1 MALEIINGNVQFR
14 FDLGAGPA
22 NVTNSAPVSD
32 NKWHEV
38 IVERYAEQ
46 AVHIQYYPLFSTY
59 LIIDLNS
66 KRHTFESTFTEQVGL
81 PL

>member
-14 FDLGAGPA
+14 FDLGAGPLII
-22 NVTNSAPVSD
+22 TNPAPVSD

-46 AVHIQYYPLFSTY
+46 TVYVQH
-59 LIIDLNS
+59 
-66 KRHTFESTFTEQVGL
+66 L
-81 PL
+81 PLVSISLYLSSI

>member
-1 MALEIINGNVQFR
+1 MTLELINGKVQFQ
-14 FDLGAGPA
+14 FDLGAGPT
-22 NVTNSAPVSD
+22 NVTNSALVSD

-46 AVHIQYYPLFSTY
+46 TIHIQYYPLFSIY
-59 LIIDLNS
+59 LLIDLNS
-66 KRHTFESTFTEQVGL
+66 KKQTFESTFAEQVGL